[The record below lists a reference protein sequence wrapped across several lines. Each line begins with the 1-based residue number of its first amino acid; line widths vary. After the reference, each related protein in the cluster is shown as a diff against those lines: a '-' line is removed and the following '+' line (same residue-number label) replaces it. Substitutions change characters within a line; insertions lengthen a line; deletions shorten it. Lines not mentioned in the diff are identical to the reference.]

1 MRRIQAF
8 EWNDRAGTPRFVRD
22 SIVEALGAGLRWG
35 RILDG
40 LAAPFAEF
48 CARAGATDVLDL
60 CSGTGEP
67 VSIFLDALARQRRPA
82 PRFLLSD
89 LLPNLEA
96 MRSVAAR
103 HPGQVRVVE
112 RPVDA
117 TRVPAELE
125 HQARTVFNALHH
137 FPPAVAARLL
147 ADAVASRRPVFV
159 AEAMAGDAQ
168 SLLAI
173 APIMAGALLVNPLRA
188 RRDRLEKALF
198 TWGLPLVPLAGLW
211 DAVVSD
217 LRIHREADLRAM
229 VAPLAEG
236 WRWEWVESSFF
247 PFGRVV
253 AFYGVPATS

>member
-8 EWNDRAGTPRFVRD
+8 EWNDRAETPRFVRD

-40 LAAPFAEF
+40 LGGPFAEF

-67 VSIFLDALARQRRPA
+67 VSILLEAFDRQGRAA
-82 PRFLLSD
+82 PRFHLSD
-89 LLPNLEA
+89 LHPNLEV
-96 MRSVAAR
+96 MRAVAAR
-103 HPGQVRVVE
+103 HPGRVRVVE
-112 RPVDA
+112 RSVDA
-117 TRVPAELE
+117 TAVPAELE

-137 FPPAVAARLL
+137 FPPGVAARLL

-159 AEAMAGDAQ
+159 AEAMAGDAR

-173 APIMAGALLVNPLRA
+173 APIMAGALLANPLRA
-188 RRDRLEKALF
+188 RRDRALKALF

-236 WRWEWVESSFF
+236 WSWSWVETSFF
-247 PFGRVV
+247 PRGRVT
-253 AFYGVPATS
+253 AFYGLPTG